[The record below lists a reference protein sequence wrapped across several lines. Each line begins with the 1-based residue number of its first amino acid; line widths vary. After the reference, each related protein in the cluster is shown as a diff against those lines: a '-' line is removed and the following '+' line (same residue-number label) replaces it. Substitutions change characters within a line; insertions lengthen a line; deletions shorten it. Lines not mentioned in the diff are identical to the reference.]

1 MAIMTAH
8 ILPRRSP
15 LRGKAGLRLVLGLGL
30 SALLVLGAGTFVSF
44 VLWPTWSG
52 AAVALDAPA
61 IPVTVAGVL
70 LDVPPAAIRIAVQRQ
85 PGPHERLDLAFLW
98 PSLAPPQAE
107 AKAPDS
113 PSVQLAGTVAP
124 TPPDASARLFMTVAG
139 LGTEL
144 PPAERLRSIYPHY
157 IEAEA
162 AAGPDGLAVVA
173 FRAGSPYDGEDLV
186 YLGANPEQF
195 FARCTRAVRAV
206 PGTCLQQRLLG
217 AAEITFRFPRNWLD
231 DWRGT
236 AAGFDKLVT
245 SLHP

>member
-1 MAIMTAH
+1 MTAH

-15 LRGKAGLRLVLGLGL
+15 LRGKAGFRLLLGFGL

-70 LDVPPAAIRIAVQRQ
+70 LNVPPAAIRVAVQRQ

-107 AKAPDS
+107 TKTEDHVTMPVADPPTATPVD
-113 PSVQLAGTVAP
+113 AG
-124 TPPDASARLFMTVAG
+124 ARLFVTVAG
-139 LGTEL
+139 LGSEM
-144 PPAERLRSIYPHY
+144 PPAARLRSIYPHY

-162 AAGPDGLAVVA
+162 AAGPDGLAIVG

-195 FARCTRAVRAV
+195 FARCTRPLRAV

-217 AAEITFRFPRNWLD
+217 AAEMTFRFPRDWLS

-236 AAGFDKLVT
+236 AAGFDKLLT
-245 SLHP
+245 SLHPPAG

>member
-1 MAIMTAH
+1 MTARV
-8 ILPRRSP
+8 LPRRST
-15 LRGKAGLRLVLGLGL
+15 LRGKAGFRLLLAVGF
-30 SALLVLGAGTFVSF
+30 SALMVLGAGTLVSF
-44 VLWPTWSG
+44 MLWPTWSG

-70 LDVPPAAIRIAVQRQ
+70 FNVPPAAIRVAVQRQ

-107 AKAPDS
+107 AKAPDA
-113 PSVQLAGTVAP
+113 PAVELASTVAP
-124 TPPDASARLFMTVAG
+124 TRPDAGARLFMTVAG

-157 IEAEA
+157 IETQAT
-162 AAGPDGLAVVA
+162 AGPEGLAIVA
-173 FRAGSPYDGEDLV
+173 FRTGSPYDGEDLV

-195 FARCTRAVRAV
+195 FARCTRPV
-206 PGTCLQQRLLG
+206 GTVSGSCLQQRLLG
-217 AAEITFRFPRNWLD
+217 AAELTFRFPRNWLH

-236 AAGFDKLVT
+236 ATGFDKLVA